1 MKLIKHSV
9 LLAVLTTSSFAS
21 LAGNQAA
28 IASFDAKTLPIT
40 ERSQVITDK
49 QLALMEE
56 FNRMTEAQTSAI
68 GMFKSGKVQQ
78 LQQLGEQTLVEAN
91 KFVDE
96 YQTFLSQLPETSTC
110 YVPENVTEYQRM
122 IAEITEANSALS
134 TLASSVGDDEMGATM
149 AMLNVQMHAGRISS
163 LVQMFQMVKMCYMT
177 DAMGLT
183 KADVKRRKAQQNNN

>member
-1 MKLIKHSV
+1 MKYIKRTL
-9 LLAVLTTSSFAS
+9 LLAALTATSFAS

-68 GMFKSGKVQQ
+68 DMFKSGKVQE
-78 LQQLGEQTLVEAN
+78 LQQLVEQTLVEAN

-96 YQTFLSQLPETSTC
+96 YQIF
-110 YVPENVTEYQRM
+110 
-122 IAEITEANSALS
+122 
-134 TLASSVGDDEMGATM
+134 
-149 AMLNVQMHAGRISS
+149 
-163 LVQMFQMVKMCYMT
+163 
-177 DAMGLT
+177 
-183 KADVKRRKAQQNNN
+183 

>member
-96 YQTFLSQLPETSTC
+96 YQIFLSQLPETSTC

-183 KADVKRRKAQQNNN
+183 KADVERRKAQQNNN